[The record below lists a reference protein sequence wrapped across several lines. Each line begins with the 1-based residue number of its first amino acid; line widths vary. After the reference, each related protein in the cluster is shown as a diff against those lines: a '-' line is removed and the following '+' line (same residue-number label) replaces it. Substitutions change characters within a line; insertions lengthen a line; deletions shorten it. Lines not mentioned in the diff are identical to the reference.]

1 MIYIILLAQVL
12 LASGTHLVAKAVV
25 KDVDPVTLTFLR
37 SCVSTVALGA
47 IFAIREG
54 RIKIRREDYGMMLWL
69 SFIVIPLNQFLFL
82 YGIKFTTAANAALLY
97 ATTPVMVLVF
107 SHFMLGEKMTR
118 RRVTGVL
125 LAFCGVALVVFEHGV
140 SFSSGYTYGNV
151 VMFIAVVAW
160 SLYTI
165 QGKPMVIK
173 YGAFHV
179 ASLSMIGGMILF
191 LPLGIYGV
199 SRFDLSTLTVADWHA
214 ILYLGLG
221 TSVIAYFLWY
231 YALGKVE
238 TTKVAVFANAQ
249 PIVTS
254 ILSYFLLHQSI
265 SGYFV
270 IGGAVTLAGVLL
282 TEVG

>member
-1 MIYIILLAQVL
+1 MIYILIFIQVL
-12 LASGTHLVAKAVV
+12 LSSGTHLVAKAVV
-25 KDVDPVTLTFLR
+25 NDVDPITLTFLR
-37 SCVSTVALGA
+37 SCVSTIALGA
-47 IFAIREG
+47 IFIVREK
-54 RIKIRREDYGMMLWL
+54 RIKVRREDYGMMLWL
-69 SFIVIPLNQFLFL
+69 SFIVIPINQFFFL

-97 ATTPVMVLVF
+97 AMTPVLVLLF
-107 SHFMLGEKMTR
+107 SYFMLGEQMTR
-118 RRVTGVL
+118 RKVSGVL

-151 VMFIAVVAW
+151 VMFLAVVAW

-165 QGKPMVIK
+165 QGKPLVVK

-199 SRFDLSTLTVADWHA
+199 SQFDLSTLTASHWEGVF
-214 ILYLGLG
+214 YLGLG
-221 TSVIAYFLWY
+221 TSVISYFLWY
-231 YALGKVE
+231 YALGKIE

-254 ILSYFLLHQSI
+254 LLFRS
-265 SGYFV
+265 SCF
-270 IGGAVTLAGVLL
+270 TRR
-282 TEVG
+282 